1 MFDEEYTSWA
11 RREHSNALLEVQRLE
26 SLMEDV
32 SWYQFEIAAKG
43 WQTPWHTSFPGS
55 VVELY
60 SQVYIDLGFREI
72 GTFPVYYYGPVDSA
86 PQVPPMI
93 VYAELELAR
102 DLCRVTKE
110 QLRNA
115 YEWAPGGYK
124 YETHSE
130 TSEGAKAYRLAD
142 YFLNKHQCMSDAH
155 QAQSFRLDS
164 FRLQYNRTSDE
175 EIRKPKYALR
185 RRAPMTRRLVLRK
198 PKGFGAAGS
207 YQRPSTVP
215 QTTSTVPHSNGHAAE
230 RKRMPS
236 STVVNKSP
244 ARRRAQMQSFAT
256 RPATRCRSLPDSSR
270 ACARSCTRSCASS

>member
-102 DLCRVTKE
+102 DLCRITKE

-115 YEWAPGGYK
+115 YEWAPGGSK

-130 TSEGAKAYRLAD
+130 TSEGARAYRLLSEETPVYDTTGASS
-142 YFLNKHQCMSDAH
+142 SDG
-155 QAQSFRLDS
+155 SG
-164 FRLQYNRTSDE
+164 LQ
-175 EIRKPKYALR
+175 R
-185 RRAPMTRRLVLRK
+185 RFELGGPIEAGPEA
-198 PKGFGAAGS
+198 AAGD
-207 YQRPSTVP
+207 VLGG
-215 QTTSTVPHSNGHAAE
+215 V
-230 RKRMPS
+230 
-236 STVVNKSP
+236 
-244 ARRRAQMQSFAT
+244 
-256 RPATRCRSLPDSSR
+256 RCD
-270 ACARSCTRSCASS
+270 